1 MHVTEKSGTSSFAVG
16 KRLIGE
22 GQPSF
27 LIAEIGNNHNGS
39 AELARRMVDE
49 CVTAGVDAVKF
60 QMRDMDSLYGQAH
73 RQGKSGADLGAQYT
87 LDLLAKYQ
95 LTNEEMLAIFDYCRE
110 RGIIAFCTPWDLKSV
125 DVLERYGLPLYK
137 TASADLTNHPL
148 LQRIAATG
156 KPMICSSGMS
166 TEQEIRDAIA
176 VLDGLGAQ
184 YAVLHC
190 NSTYP
195 TPFKD
200 VNLGYLRRLQQLT
213 RIVGY
218 SGHERGIHIPIAAV
232 ALGAKV
238 IEKHF
243 TLDKSM
249 EGVDHRVSLL
259 PGELAEMVQRIREL
273 EAAMG
278 SDGGP
283 RALSQGELINRENLG
298 KSIVVTR
305 AVEIGEKLRA
315 EDLTVRSPGQ
325 GLPPYM
331 LPRVVGVEAKRKLEA
346 GDVLFKSDLPA
357 EERVRPRAW
366 HFRRPWGIPVRYH
379 DAERFLALTTP
390 DFIEF
395 HLSYGDMR
403 EDPRKF
409 LKRDRYEVGFTVHAP
424 ELFEGDHLLD
434 LSSSDPAYLQRS
446 MDNMRRTI
454 DIAVELKRYFPKTA
468 RPFIIATVGGFTTTR
483 ALTREERAPLYEALA
498 RNLRALDNPGVEI
511 LPQTTAPFPWH
522 MGGQQYQ
529 NLLLLPDEIAWFC
542 REFGY
547 RVCLDVSHSHLAC
560 NHLGI
565 EPARFYEQ
573 VAPHTAHLHLG
584 DSRGVDGEGLQIGDG
599 EMDFPMM
606 TSTFNRLCPDAWFIP
621 EIWQGHKND
630 GEGFWI
636 ALNRLEGML

>member
-1 MHVTEKSGTSSFAVG
+1 VASNSDNTCFAVG
-16 KRLIGE
+16 DRLIGQ
-22 GQPSF
+22 GQPAF

-49 CVTAGVDAVKF
+49 AVAAGADAVKF
-60 QMRDMDSLYGQAH
+60 QLRDMDSLYGSAH
-73 RQGKSGADLGAQYT
+73 KSGKSSVDLGAQYT
-87 LDLLAKYQ
+87 LDLLAKFQ
-95 LTNEEMLAIFDYCRE
+95 LSNSEMLAIFDYCRE
-110 RGIIAFCTPWDLKSV
+110 RGIIAFCTPWDITSV
-125 DVLERYGLPLYK
+125 DVLESYGMQLYK
-137 TASADLTNHPL
+137 TASADLTNHQL
-148 LQRIAATG
+148 LRRVAATK
-156 KPMICSSGMS
+156 KPLICSSGMS
-166 TEQEIRDAIA
+166 TEAEIKSAIA
-176 VLDGLGAQ
+176 LLDQLGAQ

-200 VNLGYLRRLQQLT
+200 VNLRYLDRLRELT

-218 SGHERGIHIPIAAV
+218 SGHERGIHIPVAAV
-232 ALGAKV
+232 ALGAKI

-259 PGELAEMVQRIREL
+259 PNELREMVRCIREL
-273 EAAMG
+273 EAAMA
-278 SDGGP
+278 DDQGP
-283 RALSQGELINRENLG
+283 RTLSQGELMNRENLA
-298 KSIVVTR
+298 KSVVITR
-305 AVEIGEKLRA
+305 SLRA
-315 EDLTVRSPGQ
+315 GEVIHAAMLDVRSPGQ

-331 LPRVVGVEAKRKLEA
+331 LPQLDGVPAKRDLQA
-346 GDVLFKSDLPA
+346 GDVLFPSDLPA
-357 EERVRPRAW
+357 QERVRPRPYR
-366 HFRRPWGIPVRYH
+366 FRRPWGVPVRYH
-379 DAERFLALTTP
+379 DVERFLAMATP

-395 HLSYGDMR
+395 HLSYGDMS
-403 EDPRKF
+403 EDPRRFFKQAT
-409 LKRDRYEVGFTVHAP
+409 YPVGFTVHAP

-434 LSSSDPAYLQRS
+434 LCSADPAYLERS
-446 MDNMRRTI
+446 MVNMRRVI
-454 DIAVELKRYFPKTA
+454 EIALDLKQHFPSTT
-468 RPFIIATVGGFTTTR
+468 RPFIIATVGGFTTQR
-483 ALTREERAPLYEALA
+483 ALTREERAPLYQELA
-498 RNLRALDNPGVEI
+498 RNLRQLEHPGVEI

-529 NLLLLPDEIAWFC
+529 NLLLWPEEIAWFC

-565 EPARFYEQ
+565 EPKKFYEQ
-573 VAPHTAHLHLG
+573 VAPHAAHLHLG

-599 EMDFPMM
+599 ELDFAMM
-606 TSTFNRLCPDAWFIP
+606 TDAFNRLCPKAWFIP

-636 ALNRLEGML
+636 ALNRLEGQL